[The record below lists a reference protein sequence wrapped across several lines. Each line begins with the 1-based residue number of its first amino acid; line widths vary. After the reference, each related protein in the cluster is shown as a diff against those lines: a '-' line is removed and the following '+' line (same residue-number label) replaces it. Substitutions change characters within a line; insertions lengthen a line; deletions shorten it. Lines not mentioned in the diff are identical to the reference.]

1 MCCMQFNFIQVI
13 HSFEANRRLMACMFS
28 SKHKYNSGTG
38 WPSFYQA
45 AIADNVATNIDRK
58 YGLTR
63 TEVHCAKVCLHL
75 FEFHLRSINLS

>member
-1 MCCMQFNFIQVI
+1 MIQYI
-13 HSFEANRRLMACMFS
+13 YS

-45 AIADNVATNIDRK
+45 VNEENVATNIDRK

-63 TEVHCAKVCLHL
+63 TEVHCAKVWN
-75 FEFHLRSINLS
+75 FFFKFNI

>member
-1 MCCMQFNFIQVI
+1 MYMY
-13 HSFEANRRLMACMFS
+13 S

-45 AIADNVATNIDRK
+45 AVEDNVATNIDRK

-63 TEVHCAKVCLHL
+63 TEVHCAKVCI
-75 FEFHLRSINLS
+75 LRE